1 MQLEDLSGPPE
12 RLCKARCRE
21 RPAPALTTHPANWMY
36 GPCGRIDIIARRV
49 ERNRLTS
56 GQSRVHQ

>member
-1 MQLEDLSGPPE
+1 MRLEDLSGPPE
-12 RLCKARCRE
+12 RLCGARPRAGV
-21 RPAPALTTHPANWMY
+21 APALTTYPANWMY
-36 GPCGRIDIIARRV
+36 DPWGRIDIIARRV